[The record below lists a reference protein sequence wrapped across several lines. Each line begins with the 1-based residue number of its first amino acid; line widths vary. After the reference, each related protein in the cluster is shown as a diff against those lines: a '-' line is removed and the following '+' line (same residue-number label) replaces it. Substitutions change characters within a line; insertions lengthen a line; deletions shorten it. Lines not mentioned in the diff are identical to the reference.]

1 MLGRLKG
8 LLFGNLR
15 KQLTVGMVL
24 VFTTMIA
31 LFVWD
36 MTRRQQTVEMDQHS
50 EQVTALANSAATS
63 SVVWVISR
71 DFSGLR
77 EIIQGI
83 ARYPHVRHAMVL
95 DLKGQILAHN
105 DATKIGLY
113 LTDLPQ
119 KPNEQVLLQTASL
132 IDVTSA
138 VMLADRQIGWVR
150 IGLDR
155 AHFNAD
161 LDKIWQLGFLYA
173 LMGAALSVLLAS
185 LTSRYLTHR
194 LYAIQQVANSVQTGE
209 SIKRVVLEG
218 DDEAAQLARQ
228 FNGMLDSLAEREEAL
243 RIAATAFDSQ
253 EGIVVTDSNNV
264 ILRVNRAFSKITGYT
279 DDEAVGQKM
288 NFLKSNRHG
297 DDFYAALWKSILS
310 DGTWQGEIWNRIKN
324 DEVHPHWLTIAAVK
338 DRRDVVIN
346 YVGTYTDITER
357 KQIEAVDGFLSQAS
371 GRITDT
377 PFFDAMAR
385 FLAQTL
391 QMDYVCIDRLEGD
404 HLSAT
409 TLAVWHDGHFED
421 NVTYALKD
429 TPCGDVV
436 GQQVCCFPASVSQFF
451 PRDQALQDLR
461 AESYIGVTLWSS
473 TGQPI
478 GLIAVIGRRP
488 MTNRSQA
495 EVTMGRIAGRAAG
508 ELERLNSEASLRES
522 ESRLRAIVENEPE
535 CIKIVD
541 AQGRLTQMNPA
552 GLAMIEADSFEQVAN
567 RPVLDV
573 IAPEYRT
580 AFAQMHQRVLI
591 GESIQLQFEV
601 LGLKGG
607 RRWLETH
614 AVPMQ
619 DHGETVQLAVTRDIT
634 ERKQAELAASK
645 ANRLLQE
652 AIDGLAEGFTI
663 YDENDRLVVCNE
675 AYLNF
680 YSTSRDLIVPGASFE
695 EIVRKGA
702 ERGQYKEAIGRVDEW
717 VQERVRKH
725 QDADGR
731 HLEQLLDDG
740 RWLLIVEYRT
750 PSGYIVGNRIDITAR
765 KLAEAELDQ
774 HGRDLERLVAERTA
788 ALSIAK
794 EAAEAANVAKSAF
807 LANMSHEIRTP
818 MNGIVGM
825 ANILRREGVTS
836 KQAKRL
842 DTIDASAQHL
852 LSVINNILDISKIEA
867 GKLTLEEGPV
877 LVSSLMANVSS
888 ILSER
893 VKAKGIHLLIET
905 EHLPHNLVGDPT
917 RLQQALLNYATN
929 AVKFTERG
937 TVTLRALK
945 REETADSVMVRFE
958 VEDAGI
964 GIEPEAMA
972 RLFKAFEQADNSMNR
987 KYGGTGLGL
996 AITRRLAELMGGDA
1010 GADSTLGIGSTF
1022 WFTAKLTK
1030 SGEPAVAAPETA
1042 VDAEAEIRRR
1052 YAGLRILIVDDEP
1065 VNREVALMQLEA
1077 VDLAAD
1083 TAEDGAQAVA
1093 MAQKNSYAAIFMDM
1107 QMPKLN
1113 GVEATQ
1119 EIRQLPGYRD
1129 TPIIA
1134 MTANAFAED
1143 KAKCRAAGMN
1153 DFLIK
1158 PFNPA
1163 ELFAIL
1169 LRSLS
1174 QRDG

>member
-1 MLGRLKG
+1 MFGRLKR

-15 KQLTVGMVL
+15 KQLTAGMVL
-24 VFTTMIA
+24 VVTTMIF

-36 MTRRQQTVEMDQHS
+36 MTRRQLAVEMGQHS
-50 EQVTALANSAATS
+50 EQVTALANSTATS
-63 SVVWVISR
+63 SAVWVISR
-71 DFSGLR
+71 DFSGLQ
-77 EIIQGI
+77 EIVQGV
-83 ARYPHVRHAMVL
+83 ARYPHLRHAMVL
-95 DLKGQILAHN
+95 DLKGQVLAHN
-105 DATKIGLY
+105 DPTKIGLY
-113 LTDLPQ
+113 LTALPQ
-119 KPNEQVLLQTASL
+119 KPGAPVLQRTASS
-132 IDVTSA
+132 IDVTSP

-155 AHFNAD
+155 EHFNAD
-161 LDKIWQLGFLYA
+161 VDNLWRIGILYA
-173 LMGAALSVLLAS
+173 LIGAVLSALLAS
-185 LTSRYLTHR
+185 LASRYLTRR
-194 LYAIQQVANSVQTGE
+194 LDAIQQVANSVQTGE

-228 FNGMLDSLAEREEAL
+228 FNGMLDNLAGREESL

-279 DDEAVGQKM
+279 DDEAVGRKM

-310 DGTWQGEIWNRIKN
+310 DGAWQGEIWNRIKN

-338 DRRDVVIN
+338 NRRDVVIN

-371 GRITDT
+371 GSASDT

-404 HLSAT
+404 HLNAT
-409 TLAVWHDGHFED
+409 TLAVWHDGRFED

-461 AESYIGVTLWSS
+461 AESYIGVTLWSH
-473 TGQPI
+473 TGDPI

-488 MTNRSQA
+488 MTNRLQA
-495 EVTMGRIAGRAAG
+495 EVTMKRIAVRAAG

-552 GLAMIEADSFEQVAN
+552 GLAMIEADSLEQVAN
-567 RPVLDV
+567 LPVLDV

-591 GESIQLQFEV
+591 GESMQLQFEV
-601 LGLKGG
+601 VGLKGG

-619 DHGETVQLAVTRDIT
+619 DRGETVQLAVTRDIT
-634 ERKQAELAASK
+634 ERKQAEMAASK
-645 ANRLLQE
+645 ASRLLQE
-652 AIDGLAEGFTI
+652 AISGLSEGFTI

-725 QDADGR
+725 QEADGS
-731 HLEQLLDDG
+731 HIEQLLDDG

-750 PSGYIVGNRIDITAR
+750 PSGFIVGNRIDITAR
-765 KLAEAELDQ
+765 KLAEVELDQ
-774 HGRDLERLVAERTA
+774 HGRHLEKLVEDRTA

-794 EAAEAANVAKSAF
+794 VAAETANIAKSAF

-818 MNGIVGM
+818 MNGIIGM

-852 LSVINNILDISKIEA
+852 LSVINDVLDISKIEA
-867 GKLTLEEGPV
+867 GKFELEEAPV
-877 LVSSLMANVSS
+877 IISSLMANVSS

-893 VKAKGIHLLIET
+893 VKTKGIHLLIEI
-905 EHLPHNLVGDPT
+905 EHLSHNLVGDPT
-917 RLQQALLNYATN
+917 RIQQALLNYATN
-929 AVKFTERG
+929 AVKFTDQG
-937 TVTLRALK
+937 TVTLRAIK
-945 REETADSVMVRFE
+945 QEETDDSVLVRFE
-958 VEDAGI
+958 VTDTGI
-964 GIEPEAMA
+964 GITPEAMS
-972 RLFKAFEQADNSMNR
+972 RLFSAFEQADNSMNR

-996 AITRRLAELMGGDA
+996 AITQRLAELMGGEV
-1010 GADSTLGIGSTF
+1010 GADSTAGVGSTF
-1022 WFTAKLTK
+1022 WFTVKLTK
-1030 SGEPAVAAPETA
+1030 GDEAAVAPTATA
-1042 VDAEAEIRRR
+1042 VDAEAELRQH
-1052 YAGLRILIVDDEP
+1052 YAGQRILVVDDEP
-1065 VNREVALMQLEA
+1065 INREVALMQLEA
-1077 VDLAAD
+1077 VDLVAD
-1083 TAEDGAQAVA
+1083 TAEDGAEAVA
-1093 MAQKNSYAAIFMDM
+1093 MARKNSYAAIFMDM

-1113 GVEATQ
+1113 GIEATQ

-1143 KAKCRAAGMN
+1143 KAKCLQAGMN

-1158 PFNPA
+1158 PFNPGQ
-1163 ELFAIL
+1163 LFAVL

-1174 QRDG
+1174 RSEG